1 MTPVDR
7 QKLLIERTQKFKPA
21 VVDTVINAGETQE
34 FLFTYEGPASDLEGH
49 KIGCRSCTEVSRQDN
64 VFKITFKAP
73 PKSDYASQ
81 IAEGKKSSKY
91 TSNIT
96 VYFNDGEPTQKYN
109 ERHELTDNPDKVPI
123 SLQIRATIMF

>member
-7 QKLLIERTQKFKPA
+7 QKLLVERTRKFNPA
-21 VVDTVINAGETQE
+21 VYDTTINAGETQE
-34 FLFTYEGPASDLEGH
+34 FLFTYDGPGSEIEGH
-49 KIGCRSCTEVSRQDN
+49 KIGCRSCTTVKREDN
-64 VFKITFKAP
+64 VLRVAFTAP
-73 PKSDYASQ
+73 PRSDYESQ

-109 ERHELTDNPDKVPI
+109 EKRELTDNPDKVPI
-123 SLQIRATIMF
+123 SLQIRATIVF